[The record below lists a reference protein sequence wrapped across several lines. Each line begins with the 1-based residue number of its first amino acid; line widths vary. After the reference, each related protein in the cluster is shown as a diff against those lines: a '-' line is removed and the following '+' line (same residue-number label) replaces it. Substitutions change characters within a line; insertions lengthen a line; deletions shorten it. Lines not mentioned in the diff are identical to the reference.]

1 MRHSIPFFTAAP
13 LVAVLLAGS
22 ALSGCGVKVTQMY
35 VGEKLPPDKVA
46 IIEPMD
52 VMKCLQGHGIR
63 TYIAAIDGQKLG
75 KGAAEVLPGRHT
87 VATAAALFMGYEITT
102 FVPEKP
108 FTFDAQ
114 AGHTYRVMGHFFVEP
129 APIFAIFSDSEET
142 PPTIWIEDKESKEV
156 VAGEKPPQ

>member
-1 MRHSIPFFTAAP
+1 MRQSIPFFTAAAS
-13 LVAVLLAGS
+13 VAVLLAGS
-22 ALSGCGVKVTQMY
+22 VLSGCGVKVTQMY
-35 VGEKLPPDKVA
+35 AGEKLSPEELA

-52 VMKCLQGHGIR
+52 AFLER
-63 TYIAAIDGQKLG
+63 TYIVAVDGQELG

-87 VATAAALFMGYEITT
+87 VSTAAALFLGYEITM
-102 FVPEKP
+102 FVPEEP

-114 AGHTYRVMGHFFVEP
+114 AGHTYQVMGHFFVEP